1 MAGRQ
6 TNLALLALLLFALIT
21 GFTSFA
27 LGTEATIAVV
37 IGHGVVAL
45 GIVLL
50 APWKT
55 AVARRSMR
63 RRGWAQGVSLTL
75 VTLTFVALAS
85 GLLHTSGLVLEIG
98 PVTVMQVHV
107 GSGIGAVVVVLVHTM
122 MRPVRVRRVD
132 LSRRNLLRGGALIGA
147 AAVLYLAFEQ
157 AWRVIDAPGHRRRFT
172 GSHEVGSDDPDGFPT
187 TQWLN
192 DRVQHLDANSY
203 RVTVSGRAHTAA
215 EIAAEGDSVEATLD
229 CTGGWHTTQVWSGAR
244 LDRLVGA
251 VPGRSILVR
260 STTGYWRRFPIEDAE
275 RLLLATHVGGRPL
288 SDGHGAPV
296 RLVAPGRRGFWW
308 VKWVTEVT
316 VDDVPWWWQ
325 PPLPTA

>member
-1 MAGRQ
+1 MASRQ
-6 TNLALLALLLFALIT
+6 TNLALLVLLLFALIT

-27 LGTEATIAVV
+27 LGTDATIAVV

-75 VTLTFVALAS
+75 AMLTFVALAS
-85 GLLHTSGLVLEIG
+85 GLLHASGLVLGIG
-98 PVTVMQVHV
+98 PFTVMQVHV
-107 GSGIGAVVVVLVHTM
+107 GSGVGAVVVVLVHTM
-122 MRPVRVRRVD
+122 MRPVRARRVD
-132 LSRRNLLRGGALIGA
+132 LTRRNFLRGGALIGA

-157 AWRVIDAPGHRRRFT
+157 AWRVVNAPGRRRRFT
-172 GSHEVGSDDPDGFPT
+172 GSHEVGSDDPAAFPT

-192 DRVQHLDANSY
+192 DRVQHLETDSY
-203 RVTVSGRAHTAA
+203 RVTVLGRVHTAK
-215 EIAAEGDSVEATLD
+215 EITAKGDSVEATLD
-229 CTGGWHTTQVWSGAR
+229 CTGGWHTTQAWSGTR
-244 LDRLVGA
+244 LDRLIGVA
-251 VPGRSILVR
+251 AGRSILVR
-260 STTGYWRRFPIEDAE
+260 SITGYWRRFPIEDAG
-275 RLLLATHVGGRPL
+275 RLLLATHAGGRPL

-296 RLVAPGRRGFWW
+296 RLVAPDRRGFWW
-308 VKWVTEVT
+308 VKWVSDVT